1 MGININ
7 LFCMGKKMSKPVEE
21 TKGVSVAAKVATP
34 APAAAPENKC
44 KCSADGCC
52 KSGKCESGNKCCG
65 DKCMTT
71 AAPEKKCKCTVAG
84 CCKSG
89 KCESG
94 NLCCGK
100 KCISPEGSPCNTV
113 KAAGFNW
120 LLWGSV
126 VVVGAA
132 CAGAAVFF
140 VKKQKN

>member
-1 MGININ
+1 MGNIN

-44 KCSADGCC
+44 KCSAD
-52 KSGKCESGNKCCG
+52 
-65 DKCMTT
+65 
-71 AAPEKKCKCTVAG
+71 G